1 MANDPEDVEA
11 MWAAIHRG
19 KVDMDHRRAEYARN
33 RTKQFPIHLVMID
46 ELNMFKELTLEAWA
60 AKLAENK
67 RLPKEDQEDLPKE
80 CPVWADIRAML
91 HMGRFVGIHVICVA
105 QDFRAE
111 ILGGHGAR
119 NGFGLRGMGGFL
131 PSQWKMFIGTTPVPA
146 AQRGVGRWI
155 FWQGEQQDWV
165 QITKCDRDAAYA
177 FAAHGR
183 ELHDE
188 RAALGYE
195 TEQPELTVG
204 SDTDLDYTAPI
215 LTESTTSSDK
225 DTRRIIVGVKEA
237 ARYLGYSKWR
247 TFDTARSRRPI
258 PGQFD
263 QGRNVAWYADDLDAW
278 YRARNRRKE
287 DHDG

>member
-1 MANDPEDVEA
+1 
-11 MWAAIHRG
+11 
-19 KVDMDHRRAEYARN
+19 
-33 RTKQFPIHLVMID
+33 
-46 ELNMFKELTLEAWA
+46 
-60 AKLAENK
+60 
-67 RLPKEDQEDLPKE
+67 
-80 CPVWADIRAML
+80 
-91 HMGRFVGIHVICVA
+91 
-105 QDFRAE
+105 
-111 ILGGHGAR
+111 
-119 NGFGLRGMGGFL
+119 
-131 PSQWKMFIGTTPVPA
+131 MFIGTTPVPA